1 MASPCGSKP
10 GRETGGKPAS
20 CQNQDLWQSLQE
32 ALADHD
38 VAWVWVK
45 GHAGHPGN
53 EHADRV
59 AQEAAQRASV
69 EAFLNHE
76 VPSRTVVRIVA
87 THEEGQ
93 RLDRFLSRH
102 YPSLHMGLVQKA
114 LRCKDIRVNGLRAAP
129 SYHLRSG
136 DEVHLFR
143 GLLNTV
149 TDAEKRLNKRPA
161 FMTGIKNWRTSFES
175 NACWKRIP
183 LWCSTKGLARL
194 AKVVRG
200 SMYGVDRALE
210 VLYGQK
216 MYLVHRLD
224 RETSGALLVARQP
237 SSARFFM
244 SAFLTRRIHKGYIA
258 LLTGHLPDSM
268 EGGVYTSWMKKEALG
283 RYESMHHY
291 DTHRPGSQ
299 KAETRFFVLQKN
311 DAHSLVCMHPYTGRR
326 HQLRAQTKALG
337 APIVGDALWQ
347 GRDERTSFLHARC
360 LRFPCPVSKRV

>member
-1 MASPCGSKP
+1 MS
-10 GRETGGKPAS
+10 
-20 CQNQDLWQSLQE
+20 Q
-32 ALADHD
+32 
-38 VAWVWVK
+38 
-45 GHAGHPGN
+45 
-53 EHADRV
+53 
-59 AQEAAQRASV
+59 
-69 EAFLNHE
+69 E
-76 VPSRTVVRIVA
+76 VPPRTVVRIVA

-93 RLDRFLSRH
+93 RLDRFVSRH

-136 DEVHLFR
+136 DEVRLFR

-149 TDAEKRLNKRPA
+149 TDAEKEAQQKARLHDRHQELADQLRKQCLLETDTFVVINKRYGQA
-161 FMTGIKNWRTSFES
+161 CQGGTGVDVS
-175 NACWKRIP
+175 
-183 LWCSTKGLARL
+183 
-194 AKVVRG
+194 
-200 SMYGVDRALE
+200 VDRALE

-244 SAFLTRRIHKGYIA
+244 SAFLARRIHKSYIA
-258 LLTGHLPDSM
+258 LLMGHLPDSM

-283 RYESMHHY
+283 RHESMHHY

-311 DAHSLVCMHPYTGRR
+311 DTHSLVCMHPYTGRR

-337 APIVGDALWQ
+337 APIVGDARYGEGVTKGPL
-347 GRDERTSFLHARC
+347 FLHARC
-360 LRFPCPVSKRV
+360 LRFPCPISKKEYKVEAPFPTFFKERLDQLGWQDAALSAPKGGREKNQDR